1 MTGEIRF
8 IDTAPDLEA
17 FCREIADAGWVAL
30 DTEFIRE
37 KTYYPRLCLIQ
48 LATDTALACIDPM
61 ALPDLGPLAELL
73 HDPSVTKVV
82 HAAHQDLEIL
92 LQETGQV
99 PVPVFDTQVAASLL
113 GYGDQI
119 GYARLVEAV
128 LGRSLEKGHARTDW
142 SLRPL
147 EPEQLTYAAD
157 DVRYLAEAYPIMVRT
172 LRDLGRLTWLEEDFR
187 ALGEPDRYR
196 PDPDAAWLRVKG
208 YQHLKPQQLA
218 VLRHLAAWRERQA
231 MSRDL
236 PRRWVLQDDVLL
248 ELARRQPGDM
258 RALGKVRGLDERTL
272 GRLGNDLL
280 PLIREGAALPREGWP
295 ILPERRTLEPEQEAL
310 VDVAMGI
317 LRHQA
322 RSNEISPAAIATR
335 RDVEA
340 VVCGDRD
347 SDLLHGWRARLA
359 GDAIRAWLGGDIRLR
374 VREGRLVLD
383 QGQGAG

>member
-1 MTGEIRF
+1 VAGEIRF
-8 IDTAPDLEA
+8 IDTATALEA

-48 LATDTALACIDPM
+48 LATDSTLACIDPM
-61 ALPDLGPLAELL
+61 ALPDLGPLADLL

-99 PVPVFDTQVAASLL
+99 PEPVFDTQVAASLL

-119 GYARLVEAV
+119 GYARLVETV

-147 EPEQLTYAAD
+147 EPEQLAYAAD

-172 LRDLGRLTWLEEDFR
+172 LRDLGRLVWLEEDFR
-187 ALGEPDRYR
+187 ALGDPARYQ
-196 PDPDAAWLRVKG
+196 PDPDTAWLRVKG

-236 PRRWVLQDDVLL
+236 PRRWVLQDEVLL

-280 PLIREGAALPREGWP
+280 SLIREGADLPREGWP
-295 ILPERRTLEPEQEAL
+295 RLPERRTLEPEQEAL

-322 RSNEISPAAIATR
+322 RSNEISPAAIAAR

-340 VVCGDRD
+340 VVCGDRE

-383 QGQGAG
+383 QGAG